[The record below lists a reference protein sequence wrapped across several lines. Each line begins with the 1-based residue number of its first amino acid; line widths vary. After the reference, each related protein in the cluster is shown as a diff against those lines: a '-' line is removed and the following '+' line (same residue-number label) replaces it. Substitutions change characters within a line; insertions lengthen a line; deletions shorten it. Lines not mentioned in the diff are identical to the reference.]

1 MDLWYSIDGL
11 NTFFADKHVQEGGAM
26 IFSERDPVV
35 WAPAER
41 LHQFPHPCPV
51 REQRPIIAV
60 VRGTVNSKGKR
71 RNA

>member
-1 MDLWYSIDGL
+1 
-11 NTFFADKHVQEGGAM
+11 M

-51 REQRPIIAV
+51 REQRPDH
-60 VRGTVNSKGKR
+60 RSGRRHGEFKGGSEGT
-71 RNA
+71 A